1 MLDISFEDLREP
13 EQMFDM
19 RQGKVREKTLNQYM
33 RKTLSALKKTE
44 GGFDQVM
51 EDNVPSIVKLF
62 PNKFFI

>member
-13 EQMFDM
+13 EQMFGM
-19 RQGKVREKTLNQYM
+19 HQGKVREKTLDQYM
-33 RKTLSALKKTE
+33 RKTLSALKKTA

-51 EDNVPSIVKLF
+51 EDNVPSIIKLF